1 MHHLSKIC
9 LVLVSALA
17 FCAAAGAQSDPQ
29 RPADAEA
36 GMPEIEPG
44 SPSEDPQWFEK
55 LLAREAEPV
64 AEQWIGS
71 PDGKFRSRVA
81 AEVVKAPEKIGDGY
95 YVPLGVGTEAPVEC
109 WVYIEGHDLATS
121 HQVLAA
127 AAFESIAESLGEI
140 DSKAILKID
149 AGAFGRHPFLALDW
163 LYRVKSPKGLLAGQI
178 KHLSAVARGGASAHC
193 YHNEAGYKATF
204 ERVVH
209 GLVEHLEVAEPE
221 PDPYYEE
228 VSVVRI
234 GDLQAGVARLAMTV
248 DEQGDTKIVETL
260 SLLVPVDQQTV
271 MANDNYN
278 VQFSSPDG
286 SLINQIDVE
295 SQNGELSTQLA
306 LDPADDGWRVS
317 GTFQSK
323 KLQGS
328 LEPAEIPSTLGMM
341 LDLRG
346 FLPRAQ
352 PGAVKSFPQW
362 MSDNPLALTDV
373 RFQVEGRVEDGIAAR
388 LDLGPMK
395 LDGVLDANGSVVSA
409 TMAMGPAE
417 MEIERLYVQGTLPA
431 P

>member
-81 AEVVKAPEKIGDGY
+81 AEVV
-95 YVPLGVGTEAPVEC
+95 
-109 WVYIEGHDLATS
+109 ATS